1 MAFTEKI
8 SAACGRKKAEL
19 VLKHAKIINVF
30 TESIEDGDVAV
41 EDGVIV
47 GIGEYDGVR
56 EIDVQGCYVAPGLI
70 DGHIHLES
78 SMASPEEFAR
88 MVVPH
93 GTAAV
98 ITDPHEIA
106 NVAGTAGIRYML
118 EATEG
123 LALDVYFMM
132 PSCVPSTGLD
142 EAGAVLRASDLE
154 AFYDNP
160 RVLGLAEMM
169 NSYGVVAG
177 DPECVE
183 KLKVT
188 RNHGKLIDGHAP
200 MLSGKGLNAY
210 ITAGV
215 QSDHECSTFEE
226 AKEKFARG
234 QWIMVRQGTAAKNLE
249 KLMPMFE
256 APYYQRAMLVT
267 DDKHAGEL
275 GRDGHIDSII
285 RKAVKLGADPVRA
298 VKMGSLNAAEYF
310 GLKGMGAV
318 APGYQADL
326 VIFEDLKDFQVKQ
339 VYRCGKLVAEDGRLV
354 TDRAEKER
362 SQRVWD
368 EEIQSRVFHSFH
380 MKPIEIK
387 DLELPKTG
395 SKVRVIDLMDH
406 ELTTRER
413 IEKFKQVPGLAP
425 GVDLEKD
432 IVKVAVFERHRR
444 TGHVGLGFLGN
455 YGLKRGAVATSVGH
469 DSHNL
474 VVAGVCDEDMIA
486 AGNRVLE
493 NEGGL
498 AIAVDGEIVGDLP
511 LTVAGLMSDLPVEE
525 ADRKLEEM
533 KTKLGE
539 LGIRDGI
546 DGFMTL
552 AFVSLP
558 VIPAIRVNTLGVVDV
573 ERQEIIDAVNFTEL

>member
-1 MAFTEKI
+1 MAFTERI

-56 EIDVQGCYVAPGLI
+56 EIDVHGCYVAPGLI

-78 SMASPEEFAR
+78 SMASPKEFAR

-177 DPECVE
+177 DPECAE
-183 KLKVT
+183 KLEVT

-267 DDKHAGEL
+267 DDKHVGEL

-285 RKAVKLGADPVRA
+285 RKAVGYGADPVKA

-326 VIFEDLKDFQVKQ
+326 VIFEDLKDFRVKQ
-339 VYRCGKLVAEDGRLV
+339 VYRRGRLVAEAGNMV
-354 TDRAEKER
+354 TELTER
-362 SQRVWD
+362 KDVAKVWD

-380 MKPIEIK
+380 MKPIEK
-387 DLELPKTG
+387 RDLELPKTG

-413 IEKFKQVPGLAP
+413 IEEFKQVPGLAP
-425 GVDLEKD
+425 GVDLAKD
-432 IVKVAVFERHRR
+432 IVKVAVFERHRG

-511 LTVAGLMSDLPVEE
+511 LTVAGLMSDLSVEE

-573 ERQEIIDAVNFTEL
+573 ERQEIIDAVNFTEV

>member
-1 MAFTEKI
+1 MALTERI

-19 VLKHAKIINVF
+19 VLKHAKIVNVF
-30 TESIEDGDVAV
+30 TETIEEGDVAV

-47 GIGEYDGVR
+47 GIGAYDGIQ
-56 EIDVQGCYVAPGLI
+56 EIDVEGKYVAPGLI

-98 ITDPHEIA
+98 VTDPHEIA

-123 LALDVYFMM
+123 LDLDVYFMM

-142 EAGAVLRASDLE
+142 EAGAVLHAADLE
-154 AFYDNP
+154 PFYENP

-177 DPECVE
+177 DEGCVE
-183 KLKVT
+183 KLEVT

-210 ITAGV
+210 VAAGV

-339 VYRCGKLVAEDGRLV
+339 VYRGGKLVAEDGKLV

-362 SQRVWD
+362 SQKVWD

-380 MKPIEIK
+380 MKPIEKK

-406 ELTTRER
+406 ELTTGER
-413 IEKFKQVPGLAP
+413 IEEFRETPGLAP

-432 IVKVAVFERHRR
+432 IVKIAVFERHHGA
-444 TGHVGLGFLGN
+444 GHVGLGFLGN

-474 VVAGVCDEDMIA
+474 VVAGGCDEDMIV

-498 AIAVDGEIVGDLP
+498 AIAVDGKVVGELA
-511 LTVAGLMSDLPVEE
+511 LTVAGLMSDLPAEE

-533 KTKLGE
+533 KAKLGE

-558 VIPAIRVNTLGVVDV
+558 VIPAIRVNTLGIVDV
-573 ERQEIIDAVNFTEL
+573 ERQEIVDAVIE

>member
-1 MAFTEKI
+1 MALTERI

-19 VLKHAKIINVF
+19 VLKHAKIVNVF
-30 TESIEDGDVAV
+30 TETIEEGDVAV

-47 GIGEYDGVR
+47 GIGAYDGIQ
-56 EIDVQGCYVAPGLI
+56 EIDVEGKYVAPGLI

-78 SMASPEEFAR
+78 SMASPEEFVR

-98 ITDPHEIA
+98 VTDPHEIA

-123 LALDVYFMM
+123 LDLDVYFMM

-142 EAGAVLRASDLE
+142 EAGAVLHAADLE
-154 AFYDNP
+154 PFYENP

-177 DPECVE
+177 DEGCVE
-183 KLKVT
+183 KLEVT

-210 ITAGV
+210 VAAGV

-285 RKAVKLGADPVRA
+285 RKAVKLGANPVRA

-339 VYRCGKLVAEDGRLV
+339 VYRGGKLVAEDGKLV

-362 SQRVWD
+362 SQKIWD

-380 MKPIEIK
+380 MKPIEKK

-406 ELTTRER
+406 ELTTGER
-413 IEKFKQVPGLAP
+413 IEEFRETPGLAP

-432 IVKVAVFERHRR
+432 IVKIAVFERHHGS
-444 TGHVGLGFLGN
+444 GHVGLGFLGN

-474 VVAGVCDEDMIA
+474 VVAGGCDEDMIA
-486 AGNRVLE
+486 VGNRVLE

-498 AIAVDGEIVGDLP
+498 AIAVDGKVVGELA
-511 LTVAGLMSDLPVEE
+511 LTVAGLMSDLPAEE

-533 KTKLGE
+533 KAKLGE

-558 VIPAIRVNTLGVVDV
+558 VIPAIRVNTLGIVDV
-573 ERQEIIDAVNFTEL
+573 ERQEIVDAVIE

>member
-1 MAFTEKI
+1 MALTERI

-19 VLKHAKIINVF
+19 VLKHAKIVNVF
-30 TESIEDGDVAV
+30 TETIEEGDVAV

-47 GIGEYDGVR
+47 GIGAYDGIQ
-56 EIDVQGCYVAPGLI
+56 EIDVEGKYVAPGLI

-98 ITDPHEIA
+98 VTDPHEIA

-123 LALDVYFMM
+123 LDLDVYFMM

-142 EAGAVLRASDLE
+142 EAGAVLHAADLE
-154 AFYDNP
+154 PFYENP

-177 DPECVE
+177 DEGCVE
-183 KLKVT
+183 KLEVT

-210 ITAGV
+210 VVAGV

-339 VYRCGKLVAEDGRLV
+339 VYRCGRLVAEDGRLV

-362 SQRVWD
+362 SQKIWD

-380 MKPIEIK
+380 MKPIEKK

-406 ELTTRER
+406 ELTTGER
-413 IEKFKQVPGLAP
+413 IEEFRETPGLAP

-432 IVKVAVFERHRR
+432 IVKIAVFERHHGS
-444 TGHVGLGFLGN
+444 GHVGLGFLGN

-498 AIAVDGEIVGDLP
+498 AIAVDGKVVGELA
-511 LTVAGLMSDLPVEE
+511 LTVAGLMSDLPAEE

-533 KTKLGE
+533 KAKLGE

-573 ERQEIIDAVNFTEL
+573 GKQEIVDAILE

>member
-1 MAFTEKI
+1 MALTGRI

-19 VLKHAKIINVF
+19 VLKHAKIVNVF
-30 TESIEDGDVAV
+30 TETIEEGDVAV

-47 GIGEYDGVR
+47 GIGSYEGVR
-56 EIDVQGCYVAPGLI
+56 EIDVKGKYVAPGLI

-98 ITDPHEIA
+98 VTDPHEIA

-123 LALDVYFMM
+123 LDLDVYFMM

-142 EAGAVLRASDLE
+142 EAGAVLHAADLE
-154 AFYDNP
+154 PFYENP

-177 DPECVE
+177 DEGCVE
-183 KLKVT
+183 KLEVT

-210 ITAGV
+210 VAAGV

-285 RKAVKLGADPVRA
+285 RKAVKLGANPVRA

-339 VYRCGKLVAEDGRLV
+339 VYRGGKLVAEDGKLV

-362 SQRVWD
+362 SQKVWD

-380 MKPIEIK
+380 MKPIEKK

-406 ELTTRER
+406 ELTTGER
-413 IEKFKQVPGLAP
+413 IEEFRETPGLAP

-432 IVKVAVFERHRR
+432 IVKIAVFERHHGS
-444 TGHVGLGFLGN
+444 GHVGLGFLGN

-486 AGNRVLE
+486 VGNRVLE

-498 AIAVDGEIVGDLP
+498 AIAVDGKVVGELA
-511 LTVAGLMSDLPVEE
+511 LTVAGLMSDLPAEE

-533 KTKLGE
+533 KAKLGE

-558 VIPAIRVNTLGVVDV
+558 VIPAIRVNTLGIVDV
-573 ERQEIIDAVNFTEL
+573 ERQEIVDAVIE

>member
-1 MAFTEKI
+1 MAFTERI

-19 VLKHAKIINVF
+19 VLKHAKIVNVF

-56 EIDVQGCYVAPGLI
+56 EIDVHGCYVAPGLI

-123 LALDVYFMM
+123 LELDVYFMM

-142 EAGAVLRASDLE
+142 EAGAVLHAVDLE
-154 AFYDNP
+154 PFYGNT

-169 NSYGVVAG
+169 NSYGVVAV

-183 KLKVT
+183 KLEVT
-188 RNHGKLIDGHAP
+188 KKYGKLIDGHAP

-380 MKPIEIK
+380 MKPIEKK

-395 SKVRVIDLMDH
+395 SKVRVIDLIDH

-413 IEKFKQVPGLAP
+413 IKEFKQVPGLSP

-432 IVKVAVFERHRR
+432 IVKVAVFERHRG

-498 AIAVDGEIVGDLP
+498 AIAVDGKVVGELP
-511 LTVAGLMSDLPVEE
+511 LTVAGLMSDLPAEE
-525 ADRKLEEM
+525 ADWKLEEM
-533 KTKLGE
+533 KAKLGE
-539 LGIRDGI
+539 FGIQDGI

-573 ERQEIIDAVNFTEL
+573 GRQEIGDAVIE

>member
-1 MAFTEKI
+1 MALTERI

-19 VLKHAKIINVF
+19 VLKHAKIVNVF
-30 TESIEDGDVAV
+30 TETIEEGDVAV

-47 GIGEYDGVR
+47 GIGAYDGIQ
-56 EIDVQGCYVAPGLI
+56 EIDVEGKYVAPGLI

-98 ITDPHEIA
+98 VTDPHEIA

-123 LALDVYFMM
+123 LDLDVYFMM

-142 EAGAVLRASDLE
+142 EAGAVLHAADLE
-154 AFYDNP
+154 PFYENP

-177 DPECVE
+177 DEGCVE
-183 KLKVT
+183 KLEVT

-210 ITAGV
+210 VAAGV

-339 VYRCGKLVAEDGRLV
+339 VYRGGKLVAEDGKLV

-362 SQRVWD
+362 SQKVWD

-380 MKPIEIK
+380 MKPIEKK

-406 ELTTRER
+406 ELTTGER
-413 IEKFKQVPGLAP
+413 IEEFRKTPGLAP

-432 IVKVAVFERHRR
+432 IVKIAVFERHHGS
-444 TGHVGLGFLGN
+444 GHVGLGFLGN

-474 VVAGVCDEDMIA
+474 VVAGGCDEDMIA

-498 AIAVDGEIVGDLP
+498 AIAVDGKVVGELA
-511 LTVAGLMSDLPVEE
+511 LTVAGLMSDLPAEE

-533 KTKLGE
+533 KAKLGE

-573 ERQEIIDAVNFTEL
+573 GKQEIVDAILE

>member
-1 MAFTEKI
+1 MAFTERI

-19 VLKHAKIINVF
+19 VLKHAKIVNVF

-56 EIDVQGCYVAPGLI
+56 EIDVHGCYVAPGLI

-123 LALDVYFMM
+123 LELDVYFMM

-142 EAGAVLRASDLE
+142 EAGAVLHAVDLE
-154 AFYDNP
+154 PFYGNT

-169 NSYGVVAG
+169 NSYGVVAV

-183 KLKVT
+183 KLEVT
-188 RNHGKLIDGHAP
+188 KKYGKLIDGHAP

-256 APYYQRAMLVT
+256 EPYYQRAMLVT

-395 SKVRVIDLMDH
+395 SKVRVIDLIDH

-413 IEKFKQVPGLAP
+413 IEEFKQVPGLAP

-432 IVKVAVFERHRR
+432 IVKVAVFERHRG

-498 AIAVDGEIVGDLP
+498 AIAVDGKVVGELP
-511 LTVAGLMSDLPVEE
+511 LTVAGLMSDLPAEE
-525 ADRKLEEM
+525 ADWKLEEM
-533 KTKLGE
+533 KAKLGE
-539 LGIRDGI
+539 FGIQDGI

-573 ERQEIIDAVNFTEL
+573 GRQEIVDAVIE

>member
-1 MAFTEKI
+1 MAFTERI

-19 VLKHAKIINVF
+19 VLKHAKIVNVF

-56 EIDVQGCYVAPGLI
+56 EIDVHGCYVAPGLI

-123 LALDVYFMM
+123 LELDVYFMM

-142 EAGAVLRASDLE
+142 EAGAVLHAVDLE
-154 AFYDNP
+154 PFYGNT

-169 NSYGVVAG
+169 NSYGVVAV

-183 KLKVT
+183 KLEVT
-188 RNHGKLIDGHAP
+188 KKYGKLIDGHAP

-256 APYYQRAMLVT
+256 EPYYQRAMLVT

-380 MKPIEIK
+380 MKPIEKK

-395 SKVRVIDLMDH
+395 SKVRVIDLIDH

-413 IEKFKQVPGLAP
+413 IEEFKQVPGLAP

-432 IVKVAVFERHRR
+432 IVKVAVFERHRG

-498 AIAVDGEIVGDLP
+498 AIAVDGKVVGELP
-511 LTVAGLMSDLPVEE
+511 LTVAGLMSDLPAEE
-525 ADRKLEEM
+525 ADWKLEEM
-533 KTKLGE
+533 KAKLGE
-539 LGIRDGI
+539 FGIQDGI

-573 ERQEIIDAVNFTEL
+573 GRQEIVDAVIE

>member
-1 MAFTEKI
+1 MALTERI

-19 VLKHAKIINVF
+19 VLKHAKIVNVF
-30 TESIEDGDVAV
+30 TETIEEGDVAV
-41 EDGVIV
+41 EDGMIV
-47 GIGEYDGVR
+47 GIGAYDGVQ
-56 EIDVQGCYVAPGLI
+56 EIDVEGKYVAPGLI

-98 ITDPHEIA
+98 VTDPHEIA

-123 LALDVYFMM
+123 LDLDVYFMM

-142 EAGAVLRASDLE
+142 EAGAVLHAADLE
-154 AFYDNP
+154 PFYENP

-177 DPECVE
+177 DEGCVE
-183 KLKVT
+183 KLEVT

-210 ITAGV
+210 VAAGV

-285 RKAVKLGADPVRA
+285 RKAVKLA
-298 VKMGSLNAAEYF
+298 GSENGFVERSRVLWTKRY
-310 GLKGMGAV
+310 G
-318 APGYQADL
+318 
-326 VIFEDLKDFQVKQ
+326 
-339 VYRCGKLVAEDGRLV
+339 RCG
-354 TDRAEKER
+354 
-362 SQRVWD
+362 
-368 EEIQSRVFHSFH
+368 SRVSG
-380 MKPIEIK
+380 
-387 DLELPKTG
+387 G
-395 SKVRVIDLMDH
+395 S
-406 ELTTRER
+406 
-413 IEKFKQVPGLAP
+413 
-425 GVDLEKD
+425 
-432 IVKVAVFERHRR
+432 
-444 TGHVGLGFLGN
+444 
-455 YGLKRGAVATSVGH
+455 
-469 DSHNL
+469 
-474 VVAGVCDEDMIA
+474 
-486 AGNRVLE
+486 
-493 NEGGL
+493 
-498 AIAVDGEIVGDLP
+498 GDL
-511 LTVAGLMSDLPVEE
+511 
-525 ADRKLEEM
+525 
-533 KTKLGE
+533 
-539 LGIRDGI
+539 
-546 DGFMTL
+546 
-552 AFVSLP
+552 
-558 VIPAIRVNTLGVVDV
+558 
-573 ERQEIIDAVNFTEL
+573 

>member
-1 MAFTEKI
+1 MALTERI

-19 VLKHAKIINVF
+19 VLKHAKIVNVF
-30 TESIEDGDVAV
+30 TETIEEGDVAV
-41 EDGVIV
+41 EDGMIV
-47 GIGEYDGVR
+47 GIGAYDGIQ
-56 EIDVQGCYVAPGLI
+56 EIDVEGKYVAPGLI

-98 ITDPHEIA
+98 VTDPHEIA

-123 LALDVYFMM
+123 LDLDVYFMM

-142 EAGAVLRASDLE
+142 EAGAVLHAADLE
-154 AFYDNP
+154 PFYENP

-177 DPECVE
+177 DEGCVE
-183 KLKVT
+183 KLEVT

-210 ITAGV
+210 VAAGV

-285 RKAVKLGADPVRA
+285 RKAVKLGANPVRA

-339 VYRCGKLVAEDGRLV
+339 VYRGGKLVAEDGKLV

-362 SQRVWD
+362 SQKVWD

-380 MKPIEIK
+380 MKPIEKK

-406 ELTTRER
+406 ELTTGER
-413 IEKFKQVPGLAP
+413 IEEFRETPGLAP

-432 IVKVAVFERHRR
+432 IVKIAVFERHHGS
-444 TGHVGLGFLGN
+444 GHVGLGFLGN

-474 VVAGVCDEDMIA
+474 VVAGGCDEDMIA

-498 AIAVDGEIVGDLP
+498 AIAVDGKVVGELA
-511 LTVAGLMSDLPVEE
+511 LTVAGLMSDLPAEE

-533 KTKLGE
+533 KAKLGE

-573 ERQEIIDAVNFTEL
+573 GKQEIVDAVIE

>member
-1 MAFTEKI
+1 MAFTERI

-19 VLKHAKIINVF
+19 VLKHAKIVNVF

-56 EIDVQGCYVAPGLI
+56 EIDVHGCYVAPGLI

-123 LALDVYFMM
+123 LELDVYFMM

-142 EAGAVLRASDLE
+142 EAGAVLHAVDLE
-154 AFYDNP
+154 PFYGNT

-169 NSYGVVAG
+169 NSYGVVAV

-183 KLKVT
+183 KLEVT
-188 RNHGKLIDGHAP
+188 KKYGKLIDGHAP

-380 MKPIEIK
+380 MKPIEKK

-395 SKVRVIDLMDH
+395 SKVRVIDLIDH

-413 IEKFKQVPGLAP
+413 IKEFKQVPGLAP

-432 IVKVAVFERHRR
+432 IVKVAVFERHRG

-498 AIAVDGEIVGDLP
+498 AIAVDGKVVGELP
-511 LTVAGLMSDLPVEE
+511 LTVAGLMSDLPAEE
-525 ADRKLEEM
+525 ADWKLEEM
-533 KTKLGE
+533 KAKLGE
-539 LGIRDGI
+539 FGIQDGI

-573 ERQEIIDAVNFTEL
+573 GRQEIGDAVIE

>member
-1 MAFTEKI
+1 MALTERI

-19 VLKHAKIINVF
+19 VLKHAKIVNVF
-30 TESIEDGDVAV
+30 TETIEEGDVAV
-41 EDGVIV
+41 EDGMIV
-47 GIGEYDGVR
+47 GIGAYDGVQ
-56 EIDVQGCYVAPGLI
+56 EIDLEGKYVAPGLI

-98 ITDPHEIA
+98 VTDPHEIA

-123 LALDVYFMM
+123 LDLDVYFMM

-142 EAGAVLRASDLE
+142 EAGAVLHAADLE
-154 AFYDNP
+154 PFYENP

-177 DPECVE
+177 DEGCVE
-183 KLKVT
+183 KLEVT

-210 ITAGV
+210 VAAGV
-215 QSDHECSTFEE
+215 QSDHECSIFEE

-285 RKAVKLGADPVRA
+285 RKAVKLGANPVRA

-339 VYRCGKLVAEDGRLV
+339 VYRGGKLVAEDGKLV

-362 SQRVWD
+362 SQKVWD

-380 MKPIEIK
+380 MKPIEKK

-406 ELTTRER
+406 ELITGER
-413 IEKFKQVPGLAP
+413 IEEFRETPGLAP

-432 IVKVAVFERHRR
+432 IVKIAVFERHHGS
-444 TGHVGLGFLGN
+444 GHVGLGFLGN

-474 VVAGVCDEDMIA
+474 VVAGGCDEDMIA

-498 AIAVDGEIVGDLP
+498 AIAVDGKVVGELA
-511 LTVAGLMSDLPVEE
+511 LTVAGLMSDLPAEE

-533 KTKLGE
+533 KAKLGE

-558 VIPAIRVNTLGVVDV
+558 VIPAIRVNTLGIVDV
-573 ERQEIIDAVNFTEL
+573 ERQEIVDAVIE

>member
-1 MAFTEKI
+1 MALTERI

-19 VLKHAKIINVF
+19 VLKHAKIVNVF
-30 TESIEDGDVAV
+30 TETIEEGDVAV
-41 EDGVIV
+41 EDGMIV
-47 GIGEYDGVR
+47 GIGAYDGIQ
-56 EIDVQGCYVAPGLI
+56 EIDVEGKYVAPGLI

-98 ITDPHEIA
+98 VTDPHEIA

-123 LALDVYFMM
+123 LDLDVYFMM

-142 EAGAVLRASDLE
+142 EAGAVLHAADLE
-154 AFYDNP
+154 PFYENP

-177 DPECVE
+177 DEGCVE
-183 KLKVT
+183 KLEVT

-210 ITAGV
+210 VAAGV

-285 RKAVKLGADPVRA
+285 RKAVKLGANPVRA

-339 VYRCGKLVAEDGRLV
+339 VYRGGKLVAEDGKLV

-362 SQRVWD
+362 SQKVWD

-380 MKPIEIK
+380 MKPIEKK

-406 ELTTRER
+406 ELTTGER
-413 IEKFKQVPGLAP
+413 IEEFRETPGLAP

-432 IVKVAVFERHRR
+432 IVKIAVFERHHGS
-444 TGHVGLGFLGN
+444 GHVGLGFLGN

-486 AGNRVLE
+486 VGNRVLE

-498 AIAVDGEIVGDLP
+498 AIAVDGKVVGELA
-511 LTVAGLMSDLPVEE
+511 LTVAGLMSDLPAEE

-533 KTKLGE
+533 KAKLGE

-573 ERQEIIDAVNFTEL
+573 GKQEIVDAILE

>member
-1 MAFTEKI
+1 MAFTERI

-41 EDGVIV
+41 EDGVIA

-78 SMASPEEFAR
+78 SMASPKEFAR

-188 RNHGKLIDGHAP
+188 KKYGKLIDGHAP

-326 VIFEDLKDFQVKQ
+326 VIFEDLKDFRVKQ
-339 VYRCGKLVAEDGRLV
+339 VYRRGRLVAEAGNMV
-354 TDRAEKER
+354 TELTER
-362 SQRVWD
+362 KDVAKVWD

-380 MKPIEIK
+380 MKPIEK
-387 DLELPKTG
+387 RDLELPRTG

-413 IEKFKQVPGLAP
+413 IEEFKQVTGLAP

-432 IVKVAVFERHRR
+432 IVKVAVFERHRG

>member
-1 MAFTEKI
+1 MALTERI

-19 VLKHAKIINVF
+19 VLKHAKIVNVF
-30 TESIEDGDVAV
+30 TETIEEGDVAV
-41 EDGVIV
+41 EDGMIV
-47 GIGEYDGVR
+47 GIGAYDGVQ
-56 EIDVQGCYVAPGLI
+56 EIDLEGKYVAPGLI

-98 ITDPHEIA
+98 VTDPHEIA

-123 LALDVYFMM
+123 LDLDVYFMM

-142 EAGAVLRASDLE
+142 EAGAVLHAADLE
-154 AFYDNP
+154 PFYENP

-177 DPECVE
+177 DEGCVE
-183 KLKVT
+183 KLEVT

-210 ITAGV
+210 VAAGV

-339 VYRCGKLVAEDGRLV
+339 VYRGGKLVAEDGKLV

-362 SQRVWD
+362 SQKVWD

-380 MKPIEIK
+380 MKPIEKK

-406 ELTTRER
+406 ELTTGER
-413 IEKFKQVPGLAP
+413 IEEFRETPGLAP

-432 IVKVAVFERHRR
+432 IVKIAVFERHHGS
-444 TGHVGLGFLGN
+444 GHVGLGFLGN

-498 AIAVDGEIVGDLP
+498 AIAVDGKVVGELA
-511 LTVAGLMSDLPVEE
+511 LTVAGLMSDLPAEE

-533 KTKLGE
+533 KAKLGE

-573 ERQEIIDAVNFTEL
+573 GKQEIVDAVIE

>member
-1 MAFTEKI
+1 
-8 SAACGRKKAEL
+8 
-19 VLKHAKIINVF
+19 
-30 TESIEDGDVAV
+30 
-41 EDGVIV
+41 
-47 GIGEYDGVR
+47 
-56 EIDVQGCYVAPGLI
+56 
-70 DGHIHLES
+70 
-78 SMASPEEFAR
+78 
-88 MVVPH
+88 
-93 GTAAV
+93 
-98 ITDPHEIA
+98 
-106 NVAGTAGIRYML
+106 
-118 EATEG
+118 
-123 LALDVYFMM
+123 
-132 PSCVPSTGLD
+132 
-142 EAGAVLRASDLE
+142 
-154 AFYDNP
+154 
-160 RVLGLAEMM
+160 
-169 NSYGVVAG
+169 
-177 DPECVE
+177 
-183 KLKVT
+183 
-188 RNHGKLIDGHAP
+188 
-200 MLSGKGLNAY
+200 
-210 ITAGV
+210 
-215 QSDHECSTFEE
+215 
-226 AKEKFARG
+226 
-234 QWIMVRQGTAAKNLE
+234 
-249 KLMPMFE
+249 
-256 APYYQRAMLVT
+256 
-267 DDKHAGEL
+267 
-275 GRDGHIDSII
+275 
-285 RKAVKLGADPVRA
+285 
-298 VKMGSLNAAEYF
+298 
-310 GLKGMGAV
+310 
-318 APGYQADL
+318 
-326 VIFEDLKDFQVKQ
+326 
-339 VYRCGKLVAEDGRLV
+339 
-354 TDRAEKER
+354 
-362 SQRVWD
+362 
-368 EEIQSRVFHSFH
+368 

-413 IEKFKQVPGLAP
+413 IEEFKQVPGLAP

-432 IVKVAVFERHRR
+432 IVKVAVFERHRG

-573 ERQEIIDAVNFTEL
+573 ERQEIIDAVNFTEV

>member
-1 MAFTEKI
+1 MALTERI

-19 VLKHAKIINVF
+19 VLKHAKIVNVF
-30 TESIEDGDVAV
+30 TETIEEGDVAV

-47 GIGEYDGVR
+47 GIGAYEGVR
-56 EIDVQGCYVAPGLI
+56 EIDVKGKYVAPGLI

-98 ITDPHEIA
+98 VTDPHEIA

-123 LALDVYFMM
+123 LDLDVYFMM

-142 EAGAVLRASDLE
+142 EAGAVLHAADLE
-154 AFYDNP
+154 PFYENP

-177 DPECVE
+177 DEGCVE
-183 KLKVT
+183 KLEVT

-210 ITAGV
+210 VAAGV

-339 VYRCGKLVAEDGRLV
+339 VYRGGKLVAEDGKLV

-362 SQRVWD
+362 SQKVWD
-368 EEIQSRVFHSFH
+368 EEIQSQVFHSFH
-380 MKPIEIK
+380 MKPIEKK

-406 ELTTRER
+406 ELTTGER
-413 IEKFKQVPGLAP
+413 IEEFRETPGLAP

-432 IVKVAVFERHRR
+432 IVKIAVFERHHGS
-444 TGHVGLGFLGN
+444 GHVGLGFLGN

-498 AIAVDGEIVGDLP
+498 AIAVDGKVVGELA
-511 LTVAGLMSDLPVEE
+511 LTVAGLMSDLPAEE

-533 KTKLGE
+533 KAKLGE

-558 VIPAIRVNTLGVVDV
+558 VIPAIRVNTLGIVDV
-573 ERQEIIDAVNFTEL
+573 ERQEIVDAVIE

>member
-1 MAFTEKI
+1 MAFTERI

-56 EIDVQGCYVAPGLI
+56 EIDVHGCYVAPGLI

-78 SMASPEEFAR
+78 SMASPKEFAR

-169 NSYGVVAG
+169 NSYGVVAR

-183 KLKVT
+183 KLEVT

-285 RKAVKLGADPVRA
+285 RKAVGYGADPVKA

-326 VIFEDLKDFQVKQ
+326 VIFEDLKDFRVKQ
-339 VYRCGKLVAEDGRLV
+339 VYRRGRLVAEAGNMV
-354 TDRAEKER
+354 AELAER
-362 SQRVWD
+362 KDVAKVWD

-413 IEKFKQVPGLAP
+413 IEEFKQVPGLAP

-432 IVKVAVFERHRR
+432 IVKVAVFERHRG

-474 VVAGVCDEDMIA
+474 VVAGVCYEDMIV

>member
-1 MAFTEKI
+1 MAFTERI

-47 GIGEYDGVR
+47 GIGEYDGVQ
-56 EIDVQGCYVAPGLI
+56 EIDVHGCYVAPGLI

-78 SMASPEEFAR
+78 SMASPKEFAR

-123 LALDVYFMM
+123 LDLDVYFMM

-210 ITAGV
+210 VAAGV
-215 QSDHECSTFEE
+215 RSDHECSTFEE
-226 AKEKFARG
+226 AKEKFSRG
-234 QWIMVRQGTAAKNLE
+234 QWIMVRQGTAAQNLE

-256 APYYQRAMLVT
+256 APYDQRAMLVT

-285 RKAVKLGADPVRA
+285 RKAVGYGADPVKA

-310 GLKGMGAV
+310 GLKSMGAV

-326 VIFEDLKDFQVKQ
+326 VIFEDLKDFRVKQ
-339 VYRCGKLVAEDGRLV
+339 VYRRGRLVAEAGNMV
-354 TDRAEKER
+354 TELTER
-362 SQRVWD
+362 KDVAKAWD

-380 MKPIEIK
+380 MKPIEKK

-406 ELTTRER
+406 ELTTKER
-413 IEKFKQVPGLAP
+413 IEEFKQVPGLAP

-432 IVKVAVFERHRR
+432 IVKVAVFERHRG

-474 VVAGVCDEDMIA
+474 VVAGVCDEDMIV

>member
-1 MAFTEKI
+1 MALTERI

-19 VLKHAKIINVF
+19 VLKHAKIVNVF
-30 TESIEDGDVAV
+30 TETIEEGDVAV
-41 EDGVIV
+41 EDGMIV
-47 GIGEYDGVR
+47 GIGAYDGVQ
-56 EIDVQGCYVAPGLI
+56 EIDVEGKYVAPGLI

-98 ITDPHEIA
+98 VTDPHEIA

-123 LALDVYFMM
+123 LDLDVYFMM

-142 EAGAVLRASDLE
+142 EAGAVLHAADLE
-154 AFYDNP
+154 PFYENP

-177 DPECVE
+177 DEGCVE
-183 KLKVT
+183 KLEVT

-210 ITAGV
+210 VAAGV

-339 VYRCGKLVAEDGRLV
+339 VYRGGKLVAEDGRLV

-362 SQRVWD
+362 SQKVWD

-380 MKPIEIK
+380 MKPIEKK

-406 ELTTRER
+406 ELTTGER
-413 IEKFKQVPGLAP
+413 IEEFRETPGLAP

-432 IVKVAVFERHRR
+432 IVKIAVFERHHGS
-444 TGHVGLGFLGN
+444 GHVGLGFLGN

-474 VVAGVCDEDMIA
+474 VVAGGCDEDMIA

-498 AIAVDGEIVGDLP
+498 AIAVDGKVVGELA

-533 KTKLGE
+533 KAKLGE

-558 VIPAIRVNTLGVVDV
+558 VIPAIRVNTLGIVDV
-573 ERQEIIDAVNFTEL
+573 ERQEIVDAVIE

>member
-1 MAFTEKI
+1 MALTERI

-19 VLKHAKIINVF
+19 VLKHAKIVNVF
-30 TESIEDGDVAV
+30 TETIEEGDVAV

-47 GIGEYDGVR
+47 GIGAYDGIQ
-56 EIDVQGCYVAPGLI
+56 EIDVEGKYVAPGLI

-98 ITDPHEIA
+98 VTDPHEIA

-123 LALDVYFMM
+123 LDLDVYFMM

-142 EAGAVLRASDLE
+142 EAGAVLHAADLE
-154 AFYDNP
+154 PFYENP

-177 DPECVE
+177 DEGCVE
-183 KLKVT
+183 KLEVT

-210 ITAGV
+210 VAAGV

-339 VYRCGKLVAEDGRLV
+339 VYRGGKLVAEDGKLV

-362 SQRVWD
+362 SQKVWD

-380 MKPIEIK
+380 MKPIEKK

-406 ELTTRER
+406 ELTTGER
-413 IEKFKQVPGLAP
+413 IEEFRETPGLAP

-432 IVKVAVFERHRR
+432 IVKIAVFERHHGS
-444 TGHVGLGFLGN
+444 GHVGLGFLGN

-498 AIAVDGEIVGDLP
+498 AIAVDGKVVGELA
-511 LTVAGLMSDLPVEE
+511 LTVAGLMSDLPAEE

-533 KTKLGE
+533 KAKLGE

-573 ERQEIIDAVNFTEL
+573 GKQEIVDAILE

>member
-1 MAFTEKI
+1 MAFTERI

-19 VLKHAKIINVF
+19 VLKHAKIVNVF

-56 EIDVQGCYVAPGLI
+56 EIDVHGCYVAPGLI

-123 LALDVYFMM
+123 LELDVYFMM

-142 EAGAVLRASDLE
+142 EAGAVLHAVDLE
-154 AFYDNP
+154 PFYGNT

-169 NSYGVVAG
+169 NSYGVVAV

-183 KLKVT
+183 KLEVT
-188 RNHGKLIDGHAP
+188 KKYGKLIDGHAP

-326 VIFEDLKDFQVKQ
+326 VIFEDLKDFRVKQ
-339 VYRCGKLVAEDGRLV
+339 VYRRGRLVAENGKMV
-354 TDRAEKER
+354 TESVKERAEK
-362 SQRVWD
+362 VWD

-380 MKPIEIK
+380 MKPIEKK

-395 SKVRVIDLMDH
+395 SKVRVIDLIDH

-413 IEKFKQVPGLAP
+413 IEEFKQVPGLAP

-432 IVKVAVFERHRR
+432 IVKVAVFERHRG

-498 AIAVDGEIVGDLP
+498 AIAVDGKVVGELP
-511 LTVAGLMSDLPVEE
+511 LTVAGLMSDLPAEE
-525 ADRKLEEM
+525 ADWKLEEM
-533 KTKLGE
+533 KAKRGE
-539 LGIRDGI
+539 FGIQDGI

-573 ERQEIIDAVNFTEL
+573 GRQEIVDAVIE

>member
-1 MAFTEKI
+1 MALTERI

-19 VLKHAKIINVF
+19 VLKHAKIVNVF
-30 TESIEDGDVAV
+30 TETIEEGDVAV
-41 EDGVIV
+41 EDGMIV
-47 GIGEYDGVR
+47 GIGAYDGVQ
-56 EIDVQGCYVAPGLI
+56 EIDVKGKYVAPGLI

-98 ITDPHEIA
+98 VTDPHEIA

-123 LALDVYFMM
+123 LDLDVYFMM

-142 EAGAVLRASDLE
+142 EAGAVLHAADLE
-154 AFYDNP
+154 PFYENP

-177 DPECVE
+177 DEGCVE
-183 KLKVT
+183 KLEVT

-210 ITAGV
+210 VAAGV

-285 RKAVKLGADPVRA
+285 RKAVKLGANPVRA

-339 VYRCGKLVAEDGRLV
+339 VYRGGKLVAEDGKLV

-362 SQRVWD
+362 SQKVWD

-380 MKPIEIK
+380 MKPIEKK

-406 ELTTRER
+406 ELTTGER
-413 IEKFKQVPGLAP
+413 IEEFRETPGLAP

-432 IVKVAVFERHRR
+432 IVKIAVFERHHGS
-444 TGHVGLGFLGN
+444 GHVGLGFLGN

-498 AIAVDGEIVGDLP
+498 AIAVDGKVVGELA
-511 LTVAGLMSDLPVEE
+511 LTVAGLMSDLPAEE

-533 KTKLGE
+533 KAKLGE

-573 ERQEIIDAVNFTEL
+573 GKQEIVDAILE

>member
-1 MAFTEKI
+1 MAFTERI

-41 EDGVIV
+41 ECGVIV

-56 EIDVQGCYVAPGLI
+56 EIDVQGCYVTPGLI

-123 LALDVYFMM
+123 VDLDVYFMM
-132 PSCVPSTGLD
+132 PSCVPSTRLD
-142 EAGAVLRASDLE
+142 EAGAVLHASDLE
-154 AFYDNP
+154 PFYGNT

-169 NSYGVVAG
+169 NSYGVVAE

-183 KLKVT
+183 KMEVT
-188 RNHGKLIDGHAP
+188 KKYGKLIDGHAP

-226 AKEKFARG
+226 AREKFARG

-256 APYYQRAMLVT
+256 VPYYQRAMLVT

-326 VIFEDLKDFQVKQ
+326 VIFEDLKDFRVKQ
-339 VYRCGKLVAEDGRLV
+339 VYRRGRLVAENGKMV
-354 TDRAEKER
+354 TESVKERAEK
-362 SQRVWD
+362 VWD

-380 MKPIEIK
+380 MKPIEKK
-387 DLELPKTG
+387 DLEFPKTG
-395 SKVRVIDLMDH
+395 TKVRVIDLMDH
-406 ELTTRER
+406 ELTTGER
-413 IEKFKQVPGLAP
+413 IEEFKQVPGLAP

-432 IVKVAVFERHRR
+432 IVKVAVFERHRG

-474 VVAGVCDEDMIA
+474 VVAGVCDEDMIV

-498 AIAVDGEIVGDLP
+498 AIAVDGVVVGELP
-511 LTVAGLMSDLPVEE
+511 LTVAGLMSDLPAEK
-525 ADRKLEEM
+525 ADWKLEEM
-533 KTKLGE
+533 KAKLGE
-539 LGIRDGI
+539 LGIQDGI

-573 ERQEIIDAVNFTEL
+573 GRQEIVDAVIE

>member
-1 MAFTEKI
+1 MALTERI

-19 VLKHAKIINVF
+19 VLKHAKIVNVF
-30 TESIEDGDVAV
+30 TETIEEGDVAV

-47 GIGEYDGVR
+47 GIGAYEGVR
-56 EIDVQGCYVAPGLI
+56 EIDVKGKYVAPGLI

-98 ITDPHEIA
+98 VTDPHEIA

-123 LALDVYFMM
+123 LDLDVYFMM

-142 EAGAVLRASDLE
+142 EAGAVLHAADLE
-154 AFYDNP
+154 PFYKNP

-177 DPECVE
+177 DEGCVE
-183 KLKVT
+183 KLEVT

-210 ITAGV
+210 VAAGV

-285 RKAVKLGADPVRA
+285 RKAVKLGANPVRA

-326 VIFEDLKDFQVKQ
+326 VIFE
-339 VYRCGKLVAEDGRLV
+339 
-354 TDRAEKER
+354 KER
-362 SQRVWD
+362 SQKVWD

-380 MKPIEIK
+380 MKPIEKK

-406 ELTTRER
+406 ELTTGER
-413 IEKFKQVPGLAP
+413 IEEFRETPGLAP

-432 IVKVAVFERHRR
+432 IVKIAVFERHHGS
-444 TGHVGLGFLGN
+444 GHVGLGFLGN

-474 VVAGVCDEDMIA
+474 VVAGGCDEDMIA

-498 AIAVDGEIVGDLP
+498 AIAVDGKVVGELA
-511 LTVAGLMSDLPVEE
+511 LTVAGLMSDLPAEE

-533 KTKLGE
+533 KAKLGE

-573 ERQEIIDAVNFTEL
+573 GKQEIVDAILE

>member
-1 MAFTEKI
+1 MALTERI

-19 VLKHAKIINVF
+19 VLKHAKIVNVF
-30 TESIEDGDVAV
+30 TETIEEGDVAV

-47 GIGEYDGVR
+47 GIGAYEGVR
-56 EIDVQGCYVAPGLI
+56 EIDVKGKYVAPGLI

-98 ITDPHEIA
+98 VTDPHEIA

-123 LALDVYFMM
+123 LDLDVYFMM

-142 EAGAVLRASDLE
+142 EAGAVLHAADLE
-154 AFYDNP
+154 PFYENP

-177 DPECVE
+177 DEGCVE
-183 KLKVT
+183 KLEVT

-210 ITAGV
+210 VAAGV

-339 VYRCGKLVAEDGRLV
+339 VYRGGKLVAEDGKLV

-362 SQRVWD
+362 SQKVWD

-380 MKPIEIK
+380 MKPIEKK

-406 ELTTRER
+406 ELTTGER
-413 IEKFKQVPGLAP
+413 IEEFRETPGLAP

-432 IVKVAVFERHRR
+432 IVKIAVFERHHGS
-444 TGHVGLGFLGN
+444 GHVGLGFLGN

-474 VVAGVCDEDMIA
+474 VVAGGCDEDMIA

-498 AIAVDGEIVGDLP
+498 AIAVDGKVVGELA
-511 LTVAGLMSDLPVEE
+511 LTVAGLMSDLPAEE

-533 KTKLGE
+533 KAKLGE

-558 VIPAIRVNTLGVVDV
+558 VIPAIRVNTLGIVDV
-573 ERQEIIDAVNFTEL
+573 ERQEIVDAVIE

>member
-1 MAFTEKI
+1 MALTERI

-19 VLKHAKIINVF
+19 VLKHAKIVNVF
-30 TESIEDGDVAV
+30 TETIEEGDVAV

-47 GIGEYDGVR
+47 GIGAYEGVR
-56 EIDVQGCYVAPGLI
+56 EIDVKGKYVAPGLI

-98 ITDPHEIA
+98 VTDPHEIA

-123 LALDVYFMM
+123 LDLDVYFMM

-142 EAGAVLRASDLE
+142 EAGAVLHAADLE
-154 AFYDNP
+154 PFYENP

-177 DPECVE
+177 DEGCVE
-183 KLKVT
+183 KLEVT

-210 ITAGV
+210 VAAGV

-285 RKAVKLGADPVRA
+285 RKAVKLGANPVRA

-339 VYRCGKLVAEDGRLV
+339 VYRGGKLVAEDGKLV

-362 SQRVWD
+362 SQKVWD

-380 MKPIEIK
+380 MKPIEKK

-406 ELTTRER
+406 ELTTGER
-413 IEKFKQVPGLAP
+413 IEEFRETPGLAP

-432 IVKVAVFERHRR
+432 IVKIAVFERHHGS
-444 TGHVGLGFLGN
+444 GHVGLGFLGN

-474 VVAGVCDEDMIA
+474 VVAGGCDEDMIA

-498 AIAVDGEIVGDLP
+498 AIAVDGKVVGELA
-511 LTVAGLMSDLPVEE
+511 LTVAGLMSDLPAEE

-533 KTKLGE
+533 KAKLGE

-558 VIPAIRVNTLGVVDV
+558 VIPAIRVNTLGIVDV
-573 ERQEIIDAVNFTEL
+573 ERQEIVDAVIE

>member
-1 MAFTEKI
+1 MAFTERI

-19 VLKHAKIINVF
+19 VLKHAKIVNVF
-30 TESIEDGDVAV
+30 TETIEEGDVAV

-47 GIGEYDGVR
+47 GIGAYEGVR
-56 EIDVQGCYVAPGLI
+56 EIDVKGKYVAPGLI

-98 ITDPHEIA
+98 VTDPHEIA

-123 LALDVYFMM
+123 LDLDVYFMM

-142 EAGAVLRASDLE
+142 EAGAVLHAADLE
-154 AFYDNP
+154 PFYENP

-177 DPECVE
+177 DEGCVE
-183 KLKVT
+183 KLEVT

-210 ITAGV
+210 VAAGV

-285 RKAVKLGADPVRA
+285 RKAVKLGANPVRA

-339 VYRCGKLVAEDGRLV
+339 VYRCGRLVAEDGRLV

-362 SQRVWD
+362 SQKIWD

-380 MKPIEIK
+380 MKPIEKK

-406 ELTTRER
+406 ELTTGER
-413 IEKFKQVPGLAP
+413 IEEFRETPGLAP

-432 IVKVAVFERHRR
+432 IVKIAVFERHHGS
-444 TGHVGLGFLGN
+444 GHVGLGFLGN

-474 VVAGVCDEDMIA
+474 VVAGGCDEDMIA

-498 AIAVDGEIVGDLP
+498 AIAVDGKVVGELA
-511 LTVAGLMSDLPVEE
+511 LTVAGLMSDLPAEE

-533 KTKLGE
+533 KAKLGE

-558 VIPAIRVNTLGVVDV
+558 VIPAIRVNTLGIVDV
-573 ERQEIIDAVNFTEL
+573 ERQEIVDAVIE

>member
-1 MAFTEKI
+1 MALTERI

-19 VLKHAKIINVF
+19 VLKHAKIVNVF
-30 TESIEDGDVAV
+30 TETIEEGDVAV

-47 GIGEYDGVR
+47 GIGAYDGVQ
-56 EIDVQGCYVAPGLI
+56 EIDLEGKYVAPGLI

-93 GTAAV
+93 GTAV
-98 ITDPHEIA
+98 VVTDPHEIA

-123 LALDVYFMM
+123 LDLDVYFMM

-142 EAGAVLRASDLE
+142 EAGAVLHAADLE
-154 AFYDNP
+154 PFYENP

-177 DPECVE
+177 DEGCVE
-183 KLKVT
+183 KLEVT

-210 ITAGV
+210 VAAGV

-285 RKAVKLGADPVRA
+285 RKAVKLGANPVRA

-339 VYRCGKLVAEDGRLV
+339 VYRGGKLVAEDGKLV

-362 SQRVWD
+362 SQKVWD

-380 MKPIEIK
+380 MKPIEKK

-406 ELTTRER
+406 ELTTGER
-413 IEKFKQVPGLAP
+413 IEEFRETPGLAP

-432 IVKVAVFERHRR
+432 IVKIAVFERHHGS
-444 TGHVGLGFLGN
+444 GHVGLGFLGN

-474 VVAGVCDEDMIA
+474 VVAGGCDEDMIA

-498 AIAVDGEIVGDLP
+498 AIAVDGKVVGELA
-511 LTVAGLMSDLPVEE
+511 LTVAGLMSDLPAEE

-533 KTKLGE
+533 KAKLGE

-558 VIPAIRVNTLGVVDV
+558 VIPAIRVNTLGIVDV
-573 ERQEIIDAVNFTEL
+573 ERQEIVDAVIE

>member
-1 MAFTEKI
+1 MALTERI

-19 VLKHAKIINVF
+19 VLKHAKIVNVF
-30 TESIEDGDVAV
+30 TETIEEGDVAV

-47 GIGEYDGVR
+47 GIGAYDGIQ
-56 EIDVQGCYVAPGLI
+56 EIDVEGKYVAPGLI

-98 ITDPHEIA
+98 VTDPHEIA

-123 LALDVYFMM
+123 LDLDVYFMM

-142 EAGAVLRASDLE
+142 EAGAVLHAADLE
-154 AFYDNP
+154 PFYENP

-177 DPECVE
+177 DEGCVE
-183 KLKVT
+183 KLEVT

-210 ITAGV
+210 VAAGV

-285 RKAVKLGADPVRA
+285 RKAVKLGANPVRA

-339 VYRCGKLVAEDGRLV
+339 VYRGGKLVAEDGKLV

-362 SQRVWD
+362 SQKIWD

-380 MKPIEIK
+380 MKPIEKK

-406 ELTTRER
+406 ELTTGER
-413 IEKFKQVPGLAP
+413 IEKFRETPGLAP

-432 IVKVAVFERHRR
+432 IVKIAVFERHHGS
-444 TGHVGLGFLGN
+444 GHVGLGFLGN

-474 VVAGVCDEDMIA
+474 VVAGGCDEDMIA

-498 AIAVDGEIVGDLP
+498 AIAVDGKVVGELA
-511 LTVAGLMSDLPVEE
+511 LTVAGLMSDLPAEE

-533 KTKLGE
+533 KAKLGE

-558 VIPAIRVNTLGVVDV
+558 VIPAIRVNTFGVVDV
-573 ERQEIIDAVNFTEL
+573 GKQEIVDAVIE

>member
-1 MAFTEKI
+1 MAFTERI
-8 SAACGRKKAEL
+8 SAACGRKKAQL

-30 TESIEDGDVAV
+30 TENIEEGDVAV

-47 GIGEYDGVR
+47 GIGEYEGIR
-56 EIDVQGCYVAPGLI
+56 EIDVHGCFVAPGLI

-118 EATEG
+118 EATAG
-123 LALDVYFMM
+123 LDLDVYFMM

-142 EAGAVLRASDLE
+142 EAGAVLHASDLE
-154 AFYDNP
+154 PFYDDP

-177 DPECVE
+177 DQECVE
-183 KLKVT
+183 KLEVT
-188 RNHGKLIDGHAP
+188 RKHGKLIDGHAP

-226 AKEKFARG
+226 AKEKVARG

-285 RKAVKLGADPVRA
+285 RKAVKLGADPVKA

-318 APGYQADL
+318 APGYRADL

-339 VYRCGKLVAEDGRLV
+339 VYRNGKLVAEDGKLV
-354 TDRAEKER
+354 SNQAGKEH
-362 SQRVWD
+362 SQKIWD

-380 MKPIEIK
+380 IKPIEKK

-413 IEKFKQVPGLAP
+413 IEALQETPGLAP

-432 IVKVAVFERHRR
+432 IVKIAVFERHCGS
-444 TGHVGLGFLGN
+444 GHVGLGFLGN

-498 AIAVDGEIVGDLP
+498 AIAVDGKIVGELP
-511 LTVAGLMSDLPVEE
+511 LTVAGLMSDLPAEE

-533 KTKLGE
+533 KAKLGE

-573 ERQEIIDAVNFTEL
+573 ERQEIVDAVLE

>member
-1 MAFTEKI
+1 MALTERI

-19 VLKHAKIINVF
+19 VLKHAKIVNVF
-30 TESIEDGDVAV
+30 TETIEEGDVAV

-47 GIGEYDGVR
+47 GIGAYDGIQ
-56 EIDVQGCYVAPGLI
+56 EIDVEGKYVAPGLI

-98 ITDPHEIA
+98 VTDPHEIA

-123 LALDVYFMM
+123 LDLDVYFMM

-142 EAGAVLRASDLE
+142 EAGAVLHAADLE
-154 AFYDNP
+154 PFYENP

-177 DPECVE
+177 DEGCVE
-183 KLKVT
+183 KLEVT

-210 ITAGV
+210 VAAGV

-285 RKAVKLGADPVRA
+285 RKAVKLGANPVRA

-339 VYRCGKLVAEDGRLV
+339 VYRGGKLVAEDGKLV

-362 SQRVWD
+362 SQKVWD

-380 MKPIEIK
+380 MKPIEKK

-406 ELTTRER
+406 ELTTGER
-413 IEKFKQVPGLAP
+413 IEEFRETPGLAP

-432 IVKVAVFERHRR
+432 IVKIAVFERHHGS
-444 TGHVGLGFLGN
+444 GHVGLGFLGN

-474 VVAGVCDEDMIA
+474 VVAGGCDEDMIA

-498 AIAVDGEIVGDLP
+498 AIAVDGKVVGELA
-511 LTVAGLMSDLPVEE
+511 LTVAGLMSDLPAEE

-533 KTKLGE
+533 KAKLGE

-573 ERQEIIDAVNFTEL
+573 GKQEIVDAILE

>member
-1 MAFTEKI
+1 MAFTERI

-56 EIDVQGCYVAPGLI
+56 EIDVHGCYVAPGLI

-78 SMASPEEFAR
+78 SMASPKEFAR

-169 NSYGVVAG
+169 NSYGVVAE

-183 KLKVT
+183 KMEVT
-188 RNHGKLIDGHAP
+188 KKYGKLIDGHAP

-226 AKEKFARG
+226 AREKFARG

-256 APYYQRAMLVT
+256 VPYYQRAMLVT

-326 VIFEDLKDFQVKQ
+326 VIFEDLKDFRVKQ
-339 VYRCGKLVAEDGRLV
+339 VYRRGRLVAENGKMV
-354 TDRAEKER
+354 TESAKERAEK
-362 SQRVWD
+362 VWD

>member
-1 MAFTEKI
+1 MAFTERI

-19 VLKHAKIINVF
+19 VLKHAKIVNVF

-56 EIDVQGCYVAPGLI
+56 EIDVHGCYVAPGLI

-123 LALDVYFMM
+123 LELDVYFMM

-142 EAGAVLRASDLE
+142 EAGAVLHAVDLE
-154 AFYDNP
+154 PFYGNT

-169 NSYGVVAG
+169 NSYGVVAV

-183 KLKVT
+183 KLEVT
-188 RNHGKLIDGHAP
+188 KKYGKLIDGHAP

-285 RKAVKLGADPVRA
+285 RKAVGYGADPVKA

-326 VIFEDLKDFQVKQ
+326 VIFEDLKDFRVKQ
-339 VYRCGKLVAEDGRLV
+339 VYRRGRLVAEAGNMV
-354 TDRAEKER
+354 TELTER
-362 SQRVWD
+362 KDVAKVWD

-413 IEKFKQVPGLAP
+413 IEEFKQVPGLAP

-432 IVKVAVFERHRR
+432 IVKVAVFERHRG

-498 AIAVDGEIVGDLP
+498 AIAVDGKVVGELP
-511 LTVAGLMSDLPVEE
+511 LTVAGLMSDLPAEE
-525 ADRKLEEM
+525 ADWKLEEM
-533 KTKLGE
+533 KAKLGE
-539 LGIRDGI
+539 FGIQDGI

-573 ERQEIIDAVNFTEL
+573 GRQEIVDAVIE

>member
-1 MAFTEKI
+1 MALTERI

-19 VLKHAKIINVF
+19 VLKHAKIVNVF
-30 TESIEDGDVAV
+30 TETIEEGDVAV
-41 EDGVIV
+41 EDGMIV
-47 GIGEYDGVR
+47 GIGAYDGVQ
-56 EIDVQGCYVAPGLI
+56 EIDLEGKYVAPGLI

-98 ITDPHEIA
+98 VTDPHEIA

-123 LALDVYFMM
+123 LDLDVYFMM

-142 EAGAVLRASDLE
+142 EAGAVLHAVDLE
-154 AFYDNP
+154 PFYENP

-177 DPECVE
+177 DEGCVE
-183 KLKVT
+183 KLEVT

-210 ITAGV
+210 VAAGV

-285 RKAVKLGADPVRA
+285 RKAVKLGANPVRA

-339 VYRCGKLVAEDGRLV
+339 VYRGGKLVAEDGKLV

-362 SQRVWD
+362 SQKVWD

-380 MKPIEIK
+380 MKPIEKK

-406 ELTTRER
+406 ELTTGER
-413 IEKFKQVPGLAP
+413 IEEFRETPGLAP

-432 IVKVAVFERHRR
+432 IVKIAVFERHHGS
-444 TGHVGLGFLGN
+444 GHVGLGFLGN

-474 VVAGVCDEDMIA
+474 VVAGGCDEDMIA

-498 AIAVDGEIVGDLP
+498 AIAVDGKVVGELA
-511 LTVAGLMSDLPVEE
+511 LTVAGLMSDLPAEE

-533 KTKLGE
+533 KAKLGE

-558 VIPAIRVNTLGVVDV
+558 VIPAIRVNTLGIVDV
-573 ERQEIIDAVNFTEL
+573 ERQEIVDAVIE